1 MDVTS
6 TPDAAPRKEG
16 LLASAYRFMTAP
28 FLVRTPSNVTTHNKC
43 KKSSP
48 TKLVCIDNSASTG
61 IPNVSP
67 EAENVVKVPS
77 SQEMIGLNA
86 RCEKAT
92 MKEVKFFIHSYKEF
106 MTSNN
111 KKLQSVID
119 ALNAANVGRYN
130 NFKIQYPSFTWD
142 PPLIDIR
149 TLVTL
154 VQQVYPAQVVKHT
167 LGSGKKSTM
176 DTENA
181 VKPKA
186 EEPAGL
192 FPLTK
197 QRINNE
203 YKKNFRDFN
212 EEELIN
218 EVLDDNKGSYQ
229 PSHKDGHDYRSKSR
243 SPDVN
248 SYRERNRYDTMDR
261 RYRHD
266 SHASRS
272 DNSYN
277 NQLTSS
283 QRLEVK
289 LQCKAQCKEAAE
301 KMKTSEVMIAW
312 SKLAGHADR
321 IMREETRQHEGI
333 LTWELF
339 QSTLIEHF
347 YHIPSKERT
356 ASLLNK
362 LQQDPHESIGEYVQR
377 SSKIIQVHSG
387 KTNLKEIA
395 ASQYGWNLVQGLT
408 NISIKNKIA
417 DRISQCQSLSDV
429 CKLVKQVKREM
440 ENREAFTGISVESE
454 ENIEEVNWKQH
465 NFTQRGRGNNR
476 GNYRGNYYNA
486 NYNSR
491 GKNYKS
497 NYNSGYGNSSQQ
509 AKNNYQTR
517 RLGNTTDIQCLLCGL
532 KGHKVTTCRKLTRA
546 QDLIKQDKQHY
557 WDKRRG
563 HTKKNTTHNNTKHQ
577 QINEVD
583 DNTPIDEVE
592 SQEEE
597 IYDQDYDEMD
607 DIAFPI
613 SDLTEEEDEA
623 YYYDN

>member
-1 MDVTS
+1 ML
-6 TPDAAPRKEG
+6 E
-16 LLASAYRFMTAP
+16 
-28 FLVRTPSNVTTHNKC
+28 
-43 KKSSP
+43 
-48 TKLVCIDNSASTG
+48 
-61 IPNVSP
+61 
-67 EAENVVKVPS
+67 
-77 SQEMIGLNA
+77 
-86 RCEKAT
+86 
-92 MKEVKFFIHSYKEF
+92 
-106 MTSNN
+106 
-111 KKLQSVID
+111 
-119 ALNAANVGRYN
+119 
-130 NFKIQYPSFTWD
+130 
-142 PPLIDIR
+142 
-149 TLVTL
+149 
-154 VQQVYPAQVVKHT
+154 HT
-167 LGSGKKSTM
+167 LGRGKKSTI
-176 DTENA
+176 DTENT

-192 FPLTK
+192 FPPTK
-197 QRINNE
+197 QRINSE
-203 YKKNFRDFN
+203 YKENFRDFN

-218 EVLDDNKGSYQ
+218 EVHDDDKGSYQ
-229 PSHKDGHDYRSKSR
+229 PPHKDGHDYRSKSR
-243 SPDVN
+243 LPDLN

-283 QRLEVK
+283 QQLEVK
-289 LQCKAQCKEAAE
+289 LFLDKITYFDGSNNKEALNFLAQCEEAAE
-301 KMKTSEVMIAW
+301 KIKASEVTIAW
-312 SKLAGHADR
+312 SKPAGHADR

-347 YHIPSKERT
+347 YHIPSKERA

-377 SSKIIQVHSG
+377 SSEIIQVHSG

-408 NISIKNKIA
+408 NVSIKNKIA
-417 DRISQCQSLSDV
+417 DRISQCQSLSNV

-454 ENIEEVNWKQH
+454 ENVEEINWKQH
-465 NFTQRGRGNNR
+465 TFTQRGRGNNR

-509 AKNNYQTR
+509 TKNNYQTR
-517 RLGNTTDIQCLLCGL
+517 RLGITTDIQCLLCGL
-532 KGHKVTTCRKLTRA
+532 KGHKVTTYRKLTRFNQA
-546 QDLIKQDKQHY
+546 GQ
-557 WDKRRG
+557 
-563 HTKKNTTHNNTKHQ
+563 TTLLGQKERIH
-577 QINEVD
+577 
-583 DNTPIDEVE
+583 
-592 SQEEE
+592 
-597 IYDQDYDEMD
+597 
-607 DIAFPI
+607 
-613 SDLTEEEDEA
+613 
-623 YYYDN
+623 